1 MNLDRRHFLQLSA
14 LGIVGTLIDIGCSTQ
29 RDRPLD
35 EPSLI
40 ATLGADRVRELGT
53 HYRAQTPAEN
63 NADALRTAI
72 AGNGKRI
79 FAESVEQKIQDD
91 FTTGRVAIVD
101 GWVLSLTEARQA
113 ALFSL
118 ARA

>member
-14 LGIVGTLIDIGCSTQ
+14 LGIVGTLVDIGCSTQ

-35 EPSLI
+35 QPYLI
-40 ATLGADRVRELGT
+40 ATLGPDRVRGLGA

-63 NADALRTAI
+63 NADALRAAI
-72 AGNGKRI
+72 AGDRKRF
-79 FAESVEQKIQDD
+79 FADPLDKMIQND
-91 FTTGRVAIVD
+91 FANGRVVIVD
-101 GWVLSLTEARQA
+101 GWVLSHTEARQA

-118 ARA
+118 SA